1 MDVAAEQW
9 PEPGSSG
16 QGQTPAQRTGAT
28 GSARPVRGWRALLP
42 GQTSGVS
49 RAPADRFLLVVTL
62 LLVGLGI
69 VMIYSASAI
78 RAQERF
84 GDPTFFLKK
93 QVVYAFVGLLAM
105 AWAVGRD
112 LKTFQRLTPI
122 FFLGSLLLLLL
133 VLVPHVGVRVN
144 GARRWIR
151 LFGLSFQ
158 PAELAKFA
166 VIFFLASYFARRQD
180 RLDSFLDGFLPPL
193 CLTGLM
199 AGLIILQPNF
209 GTAGILLF
217 LVGVLFFVGGAR
229 ISHLLSTAAAAL
241 PVLLIL
247 VLRSA
252 HGRTRLLALV
262 DPARVSAKATYQLDQ
277 SFYALGPGGLFG
289 RGLGDSMQKLF
300 FLPEPHTDFIFA
312 IVGEEMGFV
321 GAMLV
326 LVLFALFLWRGTRA
340 AVRAGDPYASYLALG
355 ITGLVVG
362 QAALNMAVVSGLLP
376 TTGVPLPFV
385 SFGGSSLTLTLFGV
399 GVLLNVSRRAAQ
411 TTAGHPPSTASGRRW
426 VSPDRWGAG
435 RVG

>member
-1 MDVAAEQW
+1 MDVAERWA
-9 PEPGSSG
+9 G
-16 QGQTPAQRTGAT
+16 PAASPAGGREAGGPAGPTR
-28 GSARPVRGWRALLP
+28 SWRALLP
-42 GQTSGVS
+42 SRTAGTD
-49 RAPADRFLLVVTL
+49 RAPSDRFLLVVTL
-62 LLVGLGI
+62 VLVGLGI

-93 QVVYAFVGLLAM
+93 QLVYAFLGLLAM

-122 FFLGSLLLLLL
+122 LFLGSLLLLLL
-133 VLVPHVGVRVN
+133 VLVPHIGIRIN

-151 LFGLSFQ
+151 FFGLSFQ
-158 PAELAKFA
+158 PAELGKLA
-166 VIFFLASYFARRQD
+166 VVLFLASYFARRQD
-180 RLDSFLDGFLPPL
+180 RLGSFLDGFLPPL
-193 CLTGLM
+193 LMTGLV
-199 AGLIILQPNF
+199 AGLIIIQPNF

-217 LVGVLFFVGGAR
+217 VAGLLFFVGGAR
-229 ISHLLSTAAAAL
+229 IGHLFATAALAL
-241 PVLLIL
+241 PVLLVL
-247 VLRSA
+247 VLQSS

-262 DPARVSAKATYQLDQ
+262 DPARVSAKATYQLAQ
-277 SFYALGPGGLFG
+277 SFYALGPGGLLG

-321 GAMLV
+321 GAILV
-326 LVLFALFLWRGTRA
+326 LVLYALFLWRGTRA
-340 AVRAGDPYASYLALG
+340 ALRAGDPYASYLAMG

-376 TTGVPLPFV
+376 TTGVPLPFL

-399 GVLLNVSRRAAQ
+399 GVLLNVSRRSA
-411 TTAGHPPSTASGRRW
+411 
-426 VSPDRWGAG
+426 
-435 RVG
+435 

>member
-1 MDVAAEQW
+1 MDVAERWA
-9 PEPGSSG
+9 G
-16 QGQTPAQRTGAT
+16 PAASPAGGPTR
-28 GSARPVRGWRALLP
+28 SWRALLP
-42 GQTSGVS
+42 SRTAGTD
-49 RAPADRFLLVVTL
+49 RAPSDRFLLVVTL
-62 LLVGLGI
+62 VLVGLGI

-93 QVVYAFVGLLAM
+93 QLVYAFLGLLAM

-122 FFLGSLLLLLL
+122 LFLGSLLLLLL
-133 VLVPHVGVRVN
+133 VLVPHIGIRIN

-151 LFGLSFQ
+151 FFGLSFQ
-158 PAELAKFA
+158 PAELGKLA
-166 VIFFLASYFARRQD
+166 VVLFLASYFARRQD
-180 RLDSFLDGFLPPL
+180 RLGSFLDGFLPPL
-193 CLTGLM
+193 LMTGLV
-199 AGLIILQPNF
+199 AGLIIIQPNF

-217 LVGVLFFVGGAR
+217 VAGLLFFVGGAR
-229 ISHLLSTAAAAL
+229 IGHLFATAALAL
-241 PVLLIL
+241 PVLL
-247 VLRSA
+247 VLALQSS

-262 DPARVSAKATYQLDQ
+262 DPARVSAKATYQLAQ
-277 SFYALGPGGLFG
+277 SFYALGPGGLLG

-321 GAMLV
+321 GALLV
-326 LVLFALFLWRGTRA
+326 LVLYALFLWRGTRA
-340 AVRAGDPYASYLALG
+340 ALRAGDPYASYLAIG

-399 GVLLNVSRRAAQ
+399 GILLNISRG
-411 TTAGHPPSTASGRRW
+411 TA
-426 VSPDRWGAG
+426 
-435 RVG
+435 